1 MTSQPYTMNGTMVT
15 TFLATLNAGAGFAGH
30 TDWRIPNVNE
40 LQSLANYQNVYPAVD
55 TAFNAGCAA
64 GCTVDGAGGTAMC
77 SCTQSSYYW
86 SSTTYQDFP
95 YFAWYV
101 YFSDGYALADNKSDG
116 YYVRAVRGGSAVS
129 IAQRLKTGQTT
140 SYGPGSDGDV
150 QAGVARQYVDNGD
163 GTITDTGTGLMWEKK
178 DRSGS
183 IHDFGTTYT
192 WGMTSPPY
200 TMNGTMVSSFLP
212 ALNAAPCFAGH
223 CDWRIPNVN
232 ELQSLA
238 NYQTYSPG
246 VDTAFNTS
254 CAAGCT
260 VDGAGGTSMCSCTQS
275 SYYWSSTTFQSGPLL
290 AWFVSFSDGY
300 AYAFSKSYNYYVRA
314 VRGGA

>member
-1 MTSQPYTMNGTMVT
+1 
-15 TFLATLNAGAGFAGH
+15 
-30 TDWRIPNVNE
+30 
-40 LQSLANYQNVYPAVD
+40 
-55 TAFNAGCAA
+55 
-64 GCTVDGAGGTAMC
+64 MC

-86 SSTTYQDFP
+86 SSTTYQNYPGD
-95 YFAWYV
+95 AWLV
-101 YFSDGYALADNKSDG
+101 YFYDGYAYAYSKSNFFD
-116 YYVRAVRGGSAVS
+116 VRAVRGGSAVS

-140 SYGPGSDGDV
+140 AYGPGSDGDV

-178 DRSGS
+178 DRSGG
-183 IHDFGTTYT
+183 IHDYSNGYT

-200 TMNGTMVSSFLP
+200 TMNGTMVTTFLP
-212 ALNAAPCFAGH
+212 ALNTAPCFAGH

-238 NYQTYSPG
+238 NYQTYGPG

-260 VDGAGGTSMCSCTQS
+260 VDGAGGTTMCSCTQS
-275 SYYWSSTTFQSGPLL
+275 YYYWSSTTYQRYPSS
-290 AWFVSFSDGY
+290 AWGVYFFDGVANAYHKSYSDGV
-300 AYAFSKSYNYYVRA
+300 VRA